1 MEKLHSFS
9 PTELASLLCGDQ
21 TPEWSKDDI
30 LNYTDPKLGYTRE
43 RYGAIFI
50 IYYT

>member
-21 TPEWSKDDI
+21 TPEWTKEDI
-30 LNYTDPKLGYTRE
+30 LNYTEPKLGYTRE
-43 RYGAIFI
+43 RYA
-50 IYYT
+50 Y

>member
-9 PTELASLLCGDQ
+9 PTELALLLCGDQ